1 MMARFHVQERGG
13 LIVDGAEAFALL
25 WKHIP
30 RMQRLGLYL
39 TNSPKALNALINKSW
54 TLSSGSVNESKD
66 RTGGRGAVLRTGTE
80 EECMELL
87 KVLEKNNEPRQL
99 TDDESTL
106 HIHDREEISDS
117 EVENIDKEYSTN
129 NEENDPLP
137 TQLSNKR
144 RNPLSNKSINTTNE
158 NSPSAKRRR
167 SDDDNESYLRGRI
180 LVLQEE
186 NKQLKRKM
194 VEIEKT
200 WMPRP
205 EPGTIKYFSIIV
217 STCSGEDVDFE
228 ESKGDKLEEHYDS
241 LVLGIVCKAELE
253 DPPVLY
259 GTILNGKQ
267 YQKRLAAIRDY
278 GKLMCPAESIK
289 FTDSDL
295 NNAMGSGFYKRD
307 HDLKLQNAESHN
319 TINND
324 ENTDE
329 DDE

>member
-1 MMARFHVQERGG
+1 
-13 LIVDGAEAFALL
+13 
-25 WKHIP
+25 
-30 RMQRLGLYL
+30 
-39 TNSPKALNALINKSW
+39 
-54 TLSSGSVNESKD
+54 
-66 RTGGRGAVLRTGTE
+66 
-80 EECMELL
+80 MELL

-106 HIHDREEISDS
+106 HIDDREEISDS

-137 TQLSNKR
+137 TQPSNKR
-144 RNPLSNKSINTTNE
+144 RNPLSNKSINTINE
-158 NSPSAKRRR
+158 NSPSAERRR
-167 SDDDNESYLRGRI
+167 SDEDNESYRRGRI

-205 EPGTIKYFSIIV
+205 EPGTIKYFSTIV
-217 STCSGEDVDFE
+217 SICSGEDVGFE
-228 ESKGDKLEEHYDS
+228 EKELQTCYDINS
-241 LVLGIVCKAELE
+241 IRNTCRKVLGIVCKAELE
-253 DPPVLY
+253 DPTVLY
-259 GTILNGKQ
+259 GTILNGNQ

-289 FTDSDL
+289 FTDGDL

-307 HDLKLQNAESHN
+307 HDLKLQNAESNN